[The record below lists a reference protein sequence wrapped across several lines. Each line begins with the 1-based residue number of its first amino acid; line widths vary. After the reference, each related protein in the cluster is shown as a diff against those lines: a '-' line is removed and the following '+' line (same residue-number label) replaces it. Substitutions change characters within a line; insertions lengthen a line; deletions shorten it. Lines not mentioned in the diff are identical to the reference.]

1 MLSPQRSESRSERWG
16 QMFELVT
23 HRRFID
29 ERGALNLLESS
40 KELPFTPH
48 RVFWVTGVPK
58 GSKRGFH
65 AHKTGNQLLFCLQGS
80 ILLTLKTHA
89 EEETIVLSADSP
101 GVWVKNMVWGEQT
114 FLTGDA
120 VLLALASNEFDES
133 DYIRD
138 FDEFSELSKQG
149 L

>member
-1 MLSPQRSESRSERWG
+1 
-16 QMFELVT
+16 MFELVAQ
-23 HRRFID
+23 RRFID

-40 KELPFTPH
+40 KELPFTPR
-48 RVFWVTGVPK
+48 RVFWVAGVPR

-65 AHKTGNQLLFCLQGS
+65 AHRTGNQLLFCLQGS

-89 EEETIVLSADSP
+89 EEETIVLSSEGP
-101 GVWVKNMVWGEQT
+101 GVWMRNMVWGEQT
-114 FLTGDA
+114 FLTEDA
-120 VLLALASNEFDES
+120 VLLVFASNNFDEG

>member
-1 MLSPQRSESRSERWG
+1 
-16 QMFELVT
+16 MFELVAQ
-23 HRRFID
+23 RRFID

-40 KELPFTPH
+40 KELPFTPR
-48 RVFWVTGVPK
+48 RVFWVVGVPR
-58 GSKRGFH
+58 GSERGFH
-65 AHKTGNQLLFCLQGS
+65 AHRTGNQLLFCLQGS

-89 EEETIVLSADSP
+89 EEETIVLSSEGP
-101 GVWVKNMVWGEQT
+101 GVWMRNMVWGEQKFAT
-114 FLTGDA
+114 EDA
-120 VLLALASNEFDES
+120 VLLVFASNNFDEG

>member
-1 MLSPQRSESRSERWG
+1 
-16 QMFELVT
+16 MFELVT

-40 KELPFTPH
+40 KELPFAPR
-48 RVFWVTGVPK
+48 RVFWITGVPM

-65 AHKTGNQLLFCLQGS
+65 AHKTGNQLLFCLSGS

-89 EEETIVLSADSP
+89 QEDTIVLSAESP
-101 GVWVKNMVWGEQT
+101 GVWMKNMVWGEQT
-114 FLTGDA
+114 FVTNDA
-120 VLLALASNEFDES
+120 LLLVFVSN
-133 DYIRD
+133 D
-138 FDEFSELSKQG
+138 FDEGDYLRDFEEFFKLSQQG